1 MSLPIEEPSVTPE
14 KGHQVKLS
22 QGRERDEREV
32 RWGRKASPKDEMH
45 GDRVKARKEFSHY
58 LWQKSHSDKRD
69 FLVISPKGLWVIKL
83 QCLVCH
89 WWPKE
94 RLCWQITVK
103 KLEAGTDIGGRKI
116 WQISTRHRPRPAETS
131 EPDVRVPDGARRLAC
146 FCSKSWKFNIAR
158 ANKNSDAAKTWWAPL
173 LPDVLATASET
184 STLVHLLSCCSFRM
198 ILQCWQCP
206 ETRIGLTEEAIFF
219 SSAGVPYSILSN

>member
-94 RLCWQITVK
+94 RLLTNNSK
-103 KLEAGTDIGGRKI
+103 KTLSGD
-116 WQISTRHRPRPAETS
+116 RHRREEDMTNFNSTQAAS
-131 EPDVRVPDGARRLAC
+131 SRNHRARRT
-146 FCSKSWKFNIAR
+146 CSWRRSEISVF
-158 ANKNSDAAKTWWAPL
+158 L
-173 LPDVLATASET
+173 QQVLK
-184 STLVHLLSCCSFRM
+184 V
-198 ILQCWQCP
+198 
-206 ETRIGLTEEAIFF
+206 
-219 SSAGVPYSILSN
+219 